1 MDVGEISVV
10 NRHRNKEDM
19 CKKRAFTVAA
29 LRLWNSLPDDVKH
42 ATSLAVFKKKL

>member
-19 CKKRAFTVAA
+19 YKKRAFTAAA
-29 LRLWNSLPDDVKH
+29 LRLWNSLPVKH